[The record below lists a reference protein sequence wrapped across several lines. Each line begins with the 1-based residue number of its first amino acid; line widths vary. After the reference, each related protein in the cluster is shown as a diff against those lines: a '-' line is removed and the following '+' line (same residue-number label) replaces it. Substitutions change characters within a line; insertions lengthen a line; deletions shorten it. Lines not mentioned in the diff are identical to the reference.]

1 MSVKKSTPPD
11 YTETNPKSP
20 RYIRD
25 MDIPQK
31 KLSREDLGLPV
42 TYSSRASLRAYTAI
56 LHGGIAVLSRA
67 KLCPIAIT
75 IVLAAVRADR
85 MTRQKDKWL
94 VLSTHVYQSL
104 GLEDTTRE
112 ARRWALDQLQ
122 RELPTHVDIQRARG
136 KAPRVSITAVG
147 RRIFHPR
154 S

>member
-67 KLCPIAIT
+67 KLSPIAIT
-75 IVLAAVRADR
+75 VVLAAVRADR
-85 MTRQKDKWL
+85 MTRQKDRRL
-94 VLSTHVYQSL
+94 VLSSHVYDSL
-104 GLEDTTRE
+104 GLEDTTPM

-122 RELPTHVDIQRARG
+122 KRLSAHVNIQRGRG
-136 KAPRVSITAVG
+136 KAAQVSITASG
-147 RRIFHPR
+147 RRVFHPG